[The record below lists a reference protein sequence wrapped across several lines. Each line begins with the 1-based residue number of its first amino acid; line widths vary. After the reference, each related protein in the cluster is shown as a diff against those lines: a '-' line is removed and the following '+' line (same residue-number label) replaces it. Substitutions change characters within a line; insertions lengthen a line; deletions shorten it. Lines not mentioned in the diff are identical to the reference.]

1 VDERAGIMAGRR
13 MHNQARR
20 LVDHHQ
26 VVIFVDDLERDRLGG
41 SNRDVCLR
49 DLVLDDVP
57 FRDTIRRICARTVDA
72 DEVAL
77 D

>member
-13 MHNQARR
+13 MHNHARR

-26 VVIFVDDLERDRLGG
+26 VVIFVDDLKRDRLGG

-57 FRDTIRRICARTVDA
+57 FRDTV
-72 DEVAL
+72 
-77 D
+77 